1 MSQVLYSLE
10 KKSFSGESA
19 EPLSH
24 QEDESVGVRG
34 DGRI

>member
-1 MSQVLYSLE
+1 LSQALYGQE
-10 KKSFSGESA
+10 KKSFGGESA

-24 QEDESVGVRG
+24 QGDESVGVRG